1 MTNTRSMA
9 HTAEKRTT
17 NSDGH
22 AALLSD
28 ISALWQA
35 LERGESVDIASAKS
49 LVNAALDCLSTGA
62 VSVVQRP
69 EFTDSECQN
78 DAAQWSVNR
87 PLKQAILMAF
97 RFFNADTQ
105 GDMPIWWD
113 KIPLLQDQERWK
125 TQGIRVVP
133 GAFIRHGAYL
143 GTSCIIMPSFIN
155 MGAYIGNKTMI
166 DGGAHIG
173 SCAFIGD
180 RCHISANVTIG
191 GVLEPLQAM
200 PVIIEDDVFIG
211 AGCHVVEGIHIGK
224 GSILGSGVI
233 LTASTKI
240 IHRATGEHITGRIPE
255 YSALIP
261 GTYSTGTHG
270 LSIACAIVTKKTAP
284 GQSPKTA
291 LTDAL
296 RD

>member
-1 MTNTRSMA
+1 MIQQPNAACVNT
-9 HTAEKRTT
+9 
-17 NSDGH
+17 
-22 AALLSD
+22 LLSH

-35 LERGESVDIASAKS
+35 TEKKESVDASFAKS
-49 LVNAALDCLSTGA
+49 CIHAVLSGLSDGTLAVVERPRDQGDAL
-62 VSVVQRP
+62 
-69 EFTDSECQN
+69 
-78 DAAQWSVNR
+78 WSIHM

-97 RFFNADTQ
+97 RFFNADVQ
-105 GDMPIWWD
+105 GEMPLWWD

-125 TQGIRVVP
+125 AQNIRIVP

-143 GTSCIIMPSFIN
+143 GESCIIMPSFIN
-155 MGAYIGNKTMI
+155 MGAWIGKKTMI

-211 AGCHVVEGIHIGK
+211 AGCQVVEGLHIGR

-240 IHRATGEHITGRIPE
+240 IDRTTGEHITGRIPE
-255 YSALIP
+255 YSVLIP
-261 GTYSTGTHG
+261 GTYATGTHG
-270 LSIACAIVTKKTAP
+270 LSIACAILAKKTQP
-284 GQSPKTA
+284 GLSPKTA

-296 RD
+296 RE